1 MWKVLVSRLS
11 SGQAPQPPGA
21 SVYPP
26 AQRDLDPGSTLSNAD
41 MVPLLLL
48 PLLWG
53 GSLQDN
59 SGFELRVQKS
69 VTVQEGLCVV
79 VPCSFSYP
87 WSSWY
92 NPAELYVYWFWKEP
106 NTFRNSIVATND
118 PTKAVSVETQG
129 RFYLLEDPM
138 TNNCSLGIRDARRSD
153 TGNYFFRVD
162 RGYSAKYN
170 YLDETLNLKVTVLT
184 EKPDIHVPESLE
196 SGRPTRLTCSLPGYC
211 GGGSLSFSWAGAAL
225 DSLKPQSLSNSSVLT
240 LIPRPRDHG
249 TKLTCHVKRQGNRTI
264 AERTIRLNVS
274 YAPALTVRFSQ
285 GNCTGSTLSDADMVP
300 LLLLPLLWGGSLQDN
315 SGFKLRVQKSVRVQE
330 GLCVVVPCSFSYSW
344 SLWYNPAE
352 LYVYWYWKGPNTHRN
367 SLVATNDRTKAV
379 SVETQGRFY
388 LLEDPMTNNCSLGI
402 RDARKSDAGNYFFRV
417 ERGYFVKHNYLDE
430 TLNLKVTVLTEKP
443 DIHVP
448 EGLESG
454 LPTRL
459 TCSLPGYCGGRSL
472 SFSWVGAALGSLK
485 PQTLL
490 ASSVLTLTPR
500 PRDHGT
506 NLSCQVKRQDRMTRY
521 VGNARNGSSLP
532 VLEGD
537 ALRLVCAADS
547 NPPATLSWAQR
558 GETLSPSQPSS
569 PGILELPRV
578 ESGHEGEV
586 TCRAQHPGVS
596 LHVSLYLSVQSPL
609 QLLGPSC
616 SWEDAGLHCSC
627 SSRARPAPS
636 LHWRLG
642 EQLLEG
648 NLSNASLTVT
658 STSAGPWANSSL
670 SLRGQLC
677 SDLRLSCEARNAH
690 GAASAAILL
699 PGKSGSL
706 EGVVPGALGGAGAMA
721 LLSLCLC
728 LIFFCILKARRKQ
741 AAGRPKG
748 KDDEDPVMGT
758 VSWGSK
764 HKPCPDSPLDQAP
777 PAEESPPPEGQQDIY
792 YANVTFLRRQSQEP
806 QDQEAGSTTEYSE
819 INKSK

>member
-1 MWKVLVSRLS
+1 MSPEPLSFPAAFHPPSDLGLNSLDLKKVENDSFSEHLVVSAGGCSPSYQDQPCFSLPTKLGSWVIPILDLRTMWKALVSRLS
-11 SGQAPQPPGA
+11 SGQAPQPLGA

-26 AQRDLDPGSTLSNAD
+26 AQRDLDP
-41 MVPLLLL
+41 
-48 PLLWG
+48 
-53 GSLQDN
+53 
-59 SGFELRVQKS
+59 
-69 VTVQEGLCVV
+69 
-79 VPCSFSYP
+79 
-87 WSSWY
+87 
-92 NPAELYVYWFWKEP
+92 
-106 NTFRNSIVATND
+106 
-118 PTKAVSVETQG
+118 
-129 RFYLLEDPM
+129 
-138 TNNCSLGIRDARRSD
+138 
-153 TGNYFFRVD
+153 
-162 RGYSAKYN
+162 
-170 YLDETLNLKVTVLT
+170 
-184 EKPDIHVPESLE
+184 
-196 SGRPTRLTCSLPGYC
+196 
-211 GGGSLSFSWAGAAL
+211 
-225 DSLKPQSLSNSSVLT
+225 
-240 LIPRPRDHG
+240 
-249 TKLTCHVKRQGNRTI
+249 
-264 AERTIRLNVS
+264 
-274 YAPALTVRFSQ
+274 
-285 GNCTGSTLSDADMVP
+285 GSTLSDADMVP

-367 SLVATNDRTKAV
+367 SLVATNDPTKAV

-454 LPTRL
+454 RPTRL
-459 TCSLPGYCGGRSL
+459 TCSLPGYCGWGSL

-506 NLSCQVKRQDRMTRY
+506 NLSCQVKRQDRVIRERIIRLNVSYAPQNLTISIFFRNVTEMTRY

-586 TCRAQHPGVS
+586 TCRAQHPGGS
-596 LHVSLYLSVQSPL
+596 PHVSLYLSVQSPL

-627 SSRARPAPS
+627 SSHARPAPS
-636 LHWRLG
+636 LRWRLG

-670 SLRGQLC
+670 SLRGGL
-677 SDLRLSCEARNAH
+677 SSSLRLSCEARNAH